1 LSPLVISNL
10 CDHPLTYVSPT
21 AKRASAHL
29 VGIGSI
35 GRFIRP
41 ESIVVGTGVSSTDYL
56 LDRAGTYHSLRG
68 PITAKLL
75 RESGGPSVES
85 FGDPGLLL
93 SRVLPIKRDVTNGR
107 LAFIRHYTH
116 AKRPIALPD
125 DVDEL
130 SVLMSKPGD
139 IQGFLARINEYDGVV
154 TSAMHVMIACHSYGI
169 PCALVGFE
177 GYETAVHGTGLKYRD
192 YSIGAELESVWE
204 PMVISFNLKAENLR
218 GRLSAVQISEAKL
231 IEIEEAVR
239 ASISTVL
246 DRITSTA
253 LETE

>member
-1 LSPLVISNL
+1 
-10 CDHPLTYVSPT
+10 
-21 AKRASAHL
+21 
-29 VGIGSI
+29 
-35 GRFIRP
+35 
-41 ESIVVGTGVSSTDYL
+41 
-56 LDRAGTYHSLRG
+56 
-68 PITAKLL
+68 
-75 RESGGPSVES
+75 
-85 FGDPGLLL
+85 
-93 SRVLPIKRDVTNGR
+93 
-107 LAFIRHYTH
+107 
-116 AKRPIALPD
+116 
-125 DVDEL
+125 
-130 SVLMSKPGD
+130 MSKPGD